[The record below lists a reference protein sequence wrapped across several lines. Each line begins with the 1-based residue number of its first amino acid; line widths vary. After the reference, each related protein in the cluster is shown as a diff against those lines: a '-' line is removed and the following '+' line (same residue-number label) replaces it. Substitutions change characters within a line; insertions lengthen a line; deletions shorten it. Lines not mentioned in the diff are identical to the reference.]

1 MHIYLGKSSIKQLEK
16 KAFHSLSSNMLRST
30 SCRKLLLC
38 LISKFFLTS
47 IFLSVSYCQTSKM
60 NDLYSAS
67 CSLMILL
74 LLLQTDRNITETI
87 FLKNSMI
94 LFGWYFFP
102 PLCRLCQLN
111 EYLLEI
117 LFPRFWVTIIS
128 WFFSLP
134 DFHSVTFS
142 SVFLAWQRSE
152 FFTTVMFFL
161 RQMFDGFNQ
170 LCR

>member
-1 MHIYLGKSSIKQLEK
+1 MFS
-16 KAFHSLSSNMLRST
+16 
-30 SCRKLLLC
+30 
-38 LISKFFLTS
+38 
-47 IFLSVSYCQTSKM
+47 
-60 NDLYSAS
+60 DDSAS
-67 CSLMILL
+67 IATNW
-74 LLLQTDRNITETI
+74 QKHHWTI

-111 EYLLEI
+111 EYLLKI

-152 FFTTVMFFL
+152 FFATVMFFL
-161 RQMFDGFNQ
+161 RQMFVMASINYADNPHIQMLIIWCHCILTILFSITINVNPLLKARWSNPRLLVLLRSLLF
-170 LCR
+170 LCLCS